1 MRASRP
7 PSSAAASRR
16 ATGASGSSRSSGLA
30 PVDVPAAL
38 VATALT
44 ARRRLLLLALCAP
57 MLALLAGLL
66 LRPSAEAA
74 VRVFDWLLIAVAAS
88 AAVAVLLAL
97 RLAHAFER
105 QALEAVR
112 RMTDTIERVSAGDL
126 DARSRLDADD
136 AFAVLARRLDG
147 LLDERVGA
155 LERAARESEELG
167 NSVVAIL
174 QAVGTMAAR
183 KDLTL
188 TVPASDN
195 ITGAIADALNL
206 LTAETRR
213 VLASVRAVAR
223 NVAEATVAVKGQCE
237 SAGKAAAREQREV
250 EMAALELAAAA
261 AALQTIAGRAQAGSE
276 AAERAEHASAQAMAA
291 VAQTVAGVGRTR
303 ELIRGTEKR
312 VKRLGERSQEVGQ
325 AVGIVQGIAERT
337 GIVALNASM
346 HAASAGESAR
356 SFAVVADELQRL
368 SASARE
374 ATLEVGR
381 LVSAIQAETHDTVI
395 AMNHA
400 IAQVV
405 AISRLADDAGR
416 EMRQTREQ
424 TEALASDVRGIA
436 STAAEQ
442 ARTGATLQERAQI
455 IQEASAE
462 TARQLAQQTIETQ
475 RLVGSA
481 RALLEEVRAFRLG
494 DGEAS

>member
-1 MRASRP
+1 MRASRSP
-7 PSSAAASRR
+7 GTADASRR
-16 ATGASGSSRSSGLA
+16 SARRVGPDTA
-30 PVDVPAAL
+30 DIPAAL
-38 VATALT
+38 LATALRV
-44 ARRRLLLLALCAP
+44 RRRLLLLALCAP
-57 MLALLAGLL
+57 ALALLAGLL
-66 LRPSAEAA
+66 LRPSADAA
-74 VRVFDWLLIAVAAS
+74 VRVFDWLLIALAVS
-88 AAVAVLLAL
+88 AAMAVLMAL
-97 RLAHAFER
+97 RLARAFEA

-112 RMTDTIERVSAGDL
+112 RMTDTIERVSAGDA
-126 DARSRLDADD
+126 DARSRLAGDD

-147 LLDERVGA
+147 LLAERVGA
-155 LERAARESEELG
+155 LERASRESEALG

-174 QAVGTMAAR
+174 EAVGTMAAR

-188 TVPASDN
+188 KVPASDD
-195 ITGAIADALNL
+195 ITGAIADAINL
-206 LTAETRR
+206 LSAETRR

-223 NVAEATVAVKGQCE
+223 GVAEATVAVKGQGD

-261 AALQTIAGRAQAGSE
+261 AALQAIAARAQAGSE
-276 AAERAEHASAQAMAA
+276 AAGRAEQASAQAMAA

-368 SASARE
+368 SVSARE

-381 LVSAIQAETHDTVI
+381 LVNAIQAETHDTVI

-405 AISRLADDAGR
+405 AISRLADDAAR
-416 EMRQTREQ
+416 EMHQTREQ
-424 TEALASDVRGIA
+424 TAALASDVRGIS

-475 RLVGSA
+475 RLVGTA
-481 RALLEEVRAFRLG
+481 RALLDEVRAFRLG